1 MPNNRSQA
9 ENRLQGLIKTLK
21 RKPDMKN
28 HYSEF
33 MSKIIEKGHASSV
46 LLNELHAPNGRL
58 FYFSHFGV
66 YQPKKPGSLRV
77 VFDSS
82 LEFQGVSLNKALIA
96 GPDQMN
102 SLVGVLMRFRKENVA
117 VMCDVEQMFHS
128 FHVNPEH
135 RDFLRF
141 L

>member
-1 MPNNRSQA
+1 MK
-9 ENRLQGLIKTLK
+9 ILK
-21 RKPDMKN
+21 RRTKMKY
-28 HYSEF
+28 HYFKF

-117 VMCDVEQMFHS
+117 VMCDVEQRSEERRVGKECRSRWSPYH
-128 FHVNPEH
+128 
-135 RDFLRF
+135 
-141 L
+141 